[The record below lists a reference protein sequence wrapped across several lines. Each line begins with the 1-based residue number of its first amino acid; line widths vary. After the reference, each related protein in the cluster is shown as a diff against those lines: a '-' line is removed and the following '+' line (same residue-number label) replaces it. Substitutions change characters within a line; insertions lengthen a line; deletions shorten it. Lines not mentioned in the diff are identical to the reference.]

1 MHFKVVIE
9 EDEEVG
15 GYVVSCPS
23 LPGCFSQGDTTE
35 EALENI
41 KEAIQACIEMGGD
54 RYPDADALEK
64 QTGHAWLHLLVR
76 SIFARI
82 VVVLWDGHNPH
93 DVGQSPSLDTFGN
106 FTPSPLC
113 I

>member
-9 EDEEVG
+9 EDEEAG

-41 KEAIQACIEMGGD
+41 KEAIQAC
-54 RYPDADALEK
+54 LESLGEDEIK
-64 QTGHAWLHLLVR
+64 SYLTKP
-76 SIFARI
+76 SARI
-82 VVVLWDGHNPH
+82 VDVVA
-93 DVGQSPSLDTFGN
+93 
-106 FTPSPLC
+106 
-113 I
+113 